1 MSKIEVHNTA
11 FQSRIA
17 MIQANPEMLE
27 NFQVAS
33 NYLTNI
39 VELQKPA
46 LACRNIKLAQSDRTP
61 KNPRGGR
68 GPGKGKGKGK
78 PNIEA
83 RAYTLEEW
91 NKFSLEEKKRIKAL
105 RQKQA
110 QKRKAAAIKKE
121 DNEENVPAGTSMS
134 RKRGRQ
140 D

>member
-1 MSKIEVHNTA
+1 MSQWGH
-11 FQSRIA
+11 
-17 MIQANPEMLE
+17 
-27 NFQVAS
+27 FQVAS
-33 NYLTNI
+33 DYLTKI
-39 VELQKPA
+39 VESQKPA
-46 LACRNIKLAQSDRTP
+46 LARRNIKLAQSDRTP

-110 QKRKAAAIKKE
+110 QKRKAAAVKKE
-121 DNEENVPAGTSMS
+121 DNEENDKSSLESNMVMQMTTL
-134 RKRGRQ
+134 
-140 D
+140 